1 MAYWVQ
7 ETGTHHNF
15 SNYRSFMC
23 DYRSDIAKLP
33 RAGIPGELQEGDSV
47 SSLPC
52 AYGSDCLCR
61 EDFSIWTL
69 GKDTN
74 QWEEPK

>member
-1 MAYWVQ
+1 MAYWIQ

-23 DYRSDIAKLP
+23 DYRSDIVKLP
-33 RAGIPGELQEGDSV
+33 RADTSGELQKNDTV

-52 AYGSDCLCR
+52 AYGSDCLCL
-61 EDFSIWTL
+61 ENSSVWIL

-74 QWEEPK
+74 EWQEV

>member
-7 ETGTHHNF
+7 EIGTHHNF

-23 DYRSDIAKLP
+23 DYRSDITKLP
-33 RAGIPGELQEGDSV
+33 RVNIEGEQQNGDTV
-47 SSLPC
+47 SSIPC
-52 AYGSDCLCR
+52 AYGSDCLCL
-61 EDFSIWTL
+61 EDSSVWIL

-74 QWEEPK
+74 RWQEV